1 MARSRLPLFAR
12 TRAVAA
18 VSAVLLTG
26 GPAAPATP
34 AETPAPREAL
44 TEAMEPVIDLLSRD
58 PAGSNRAM
66 ALHATVTDSN
76 AQPPELIGAHLAMY
90 LQPADKALFQFCALG
105 SVMTVCR
112 QGQTVWV
119 APADKLAPLLQQV
132 EAKPPTK
139 ADKEPIAPVR
149 LKVPTTLFWLLFRL
163 VPVKEAGSGDLN
175 GTACRKVDVKPP
187 DGDDKNGYMRLWL
200 RADNHMLARM
210 EWHGTNSHSTITV
223 DDLKFVPAL
232 PPGVFDPASVPPEA
246 RLAVPAE
253 RFRAL
258 MSLVGKQEEA
268 RRKKML
274 EAAKPAGDAA
284 R

>member
-18 VSAVLLTG
+18 VSAALLAG
-26 GPAAPATP
+26 GPAAA
-34 AETPAPREAL
+34 TPAPREAL
-44 TEAMEPVIDLLSRD
+44 TEAMEPVIDLLSRE

-66 ALHATVTDSN
+66 ALHATVTDSD

-90 LQPADKALFQFCALG
+90 LQPADKAFFQFCALG

-163 VPVKEAGSGDLN
+163 VPVKEAGGGELN
-175 GTACRKVDVKPP
+175 GVACRKVDVKPP

-232 PPGVFDPASVPPEA
+232 PPGVFDPAAVPPET
-246 RLAVPAE
+246 RLAVPAD

-274 EAAKPAGDAA
+274 EAAKPAEGAA